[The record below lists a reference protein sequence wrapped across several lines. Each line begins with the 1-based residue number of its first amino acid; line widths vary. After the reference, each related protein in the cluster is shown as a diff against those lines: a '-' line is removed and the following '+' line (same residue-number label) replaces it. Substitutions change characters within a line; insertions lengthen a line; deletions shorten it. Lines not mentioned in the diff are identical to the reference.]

1 MPEPVVGRLA
11 PSPTGYMHLGNARTA
26 LLAWLLCRS
35 SGGRLILRLE
45 DLDSQRVR
53 DFAYDAI
60 RRDLAWLGLDW
71 DAEYLQSERLDIYA
85 AYLSRLD
92 TYPCY
97 CTRKE
102 IQAVASA
109 PHDQELVYPGTCR
122 LHKPRAER
130 APAWR
135 WRAPEQTIQVQD
147 LRLGQLVQHLPS
159 DVGDFVLQRND
170 GCFAYHFAV
179 VVDDGLMGVNQ
190 VVRGEDLWFA
200 TPRQVALQQALGFPR
215 PVYCH
220 VPLMRDF
227 RGQRLA
233 KRQGAPPLA
242 ALREAGENPGRVLA
256 ELARSLDWTVPDEVS
271 ARELLKHYGRRLPAA
286 LSRTAPSV

>member
-11 PSPTGYMHLGNARTA
+11 PSPTGCMHLGNARTA
-26 LLAWLLCRS
+26 LLAWLLCRAS
-35 SGGRLILRLE
+35 RGRLILRLE
-45 DLDSQRVR
+45 DLDTQRVR

-60 RRDLAWLGLDW
+60 RRDLVWLGLDW
-71 DAEYLQSERLDIYA
+71 DAEYLQSDRLEIYT
-85 AYLSRLD
+85 AYLSQLD

-109 PHDQELVYPGTCR
+109 PHGQELVYPGTCR
-122 LHKPRAER
+122 LHPPRSER

-135 WRAPEQTIQVQD
+135 WRVPAQTLQVQD

-190 VVRGEDLWFA
+190 VVRGEDLWSA
-200 TPRQVALQQALGFPR
+200 TPRQVALQQALGFQR
-215 PVYCH
+215 PMYCH

-233 KRQGAPPLA
+233 KREGAPPLA
-242 ALREAGENPGRVLA
+242 ALREAGEKPGRVLA
-256 ELARSLDWTVPDEVS
+256 ELACSLGWTVPAEIS
-271 ARELLKHYGRRLPAA
+271 AQELLTHYGMRLPAA
-286 LSRTAPSV
+286 LSRTAPSI